1 MFGSVSIWS
10 SDDSGV
16 VSDMLL
22 LNTFSLLDQLC
33 ADVVS
38 SGPALS
44 LAVSF
49 PSLSRT
55 MWLRRT

>member
-1 MFGSVSIWS
+1 MFGEVEAGGFMFGSDSIWS

-22 LNTFSLLDQLC
+22 LNSLLDQLC

-49 PSLSRT
+49 PSPS
-55 MWLRRT
+55 

>member
-1 MFGSVSIWS
+1 MFSSVSIWS

-22 LNTFSLLDQLC
+22 LNSLLDQLC
-33 ADVVS
+33 ANVVS

-55 MWLRRT
+55 MWLRRA

>member
-1 MFGSVSIWS
+1 
-10 SDDSGV
+10 
-16 VSDMLL
+16 MLL
-22 LNTFSLLDQLC
+22 LDSLLDQLC

-49 PSLSRT
+49 PSPS
-55 MWLRRT
+55 